1 MFDLEMWINKRLH
14 KKCGDGGDGIRR
26 SRQEATEL
34 MLLDMCM
41 RTHQIICDLIF
52 FTWNIQVRKNKAV
65 YFENLI

>member
-52 FTWNIQVRKNKAV
+52 FYVEYTSEK
-65 YFENLI
+65 EESGLL